1 MSDDTVPV
9 TVELPRETYETLETP
24 ENRLAEL
31 AAEEARMQASIETYL
46 EDGDLVRGM
55 MEGVPA
61 PVGVL
66 VGFEVVEFEPGHAV
80 VELAA
85 GPRHANPMGTVHGG
99 VFCDLGDA
107 AMGYAF
113 ATTLGQ
119 AESFTTVELDV
130 KYLKPVWEGTITAE
144 ADVVKQG
151 STVGLVEC
159 DVTDEEGSLVAR
171 LESLCLTLRDE
182 MAAGR

>member
-1 MSDDTVPV
+1 MSDDTVSV
-9 TVELPRETYETLETP
+9 TVELPRETHDALDDP
-24 ENRLAEL
+24 ESRLAEL
-31 AAEEARMQASIETYL
+31 AAEEARMQAAIETYL
-46 EDGDLVRGM
+46 EDGDLVGGM

-66 VGFEVVEFEPGHAV
+66 VGFDVVAFEPGHAV

-99 VFCDLGDA
+99 IFCDLGDA

-113 ATTLGQ
+113 ATTLGPE
-119 AESFTTVELDV
+119 ESFTTLELDV

-151 STVGLVEC
+151 STVSLVEC

-171 LESLCLTLRDE
+171 LASTCLTLRDE
-182 MAAGR
+182 QAEGR